1 MLTNSQIQ
9 QKIVKVP
16 IRPNGYFQPFLSEI
30 RISQHCKLAAAAASS
45 FRIAKYYYTADYISK
60 ENKVLDELSD
70 LAKGQSTL
78 VLVTILEDNQTTK
91 NISQTKERR
100 HFPKAP
106 YFQQDELFHR
116 DDNAVSLEF
125 DVLHKFW
132 QWQKHWNLW
141 HIFCIFCFDIRY
153 VHMYNQLET
162 CAKVEQWEK
171 EICKVK
177 RCHVMGNF
185 AYAVL
190 KWDCKHARFY
200 YCFTFT
206 IDLKIDQHFWNQ
218 HDALTREMSQGSCEV
233 WGVKKQKKKVC
244 LSALFFVMTT

>member
-1 MLTNSQIQ
+1 MVCYLIRKLFLQFLVPEFL
-9 QKIVKVP
+9 KLVKFP
-16 IRPNGYFQPFLSEI
+16 IRRKGYFQPFLPEI
-30 RISQHCKLAAAAASS
+30 RISQHCKLAAAASS

-132 QWQKHWNLW
+132 QQQKHWNLW
-141 HIFCIFCFDIRY
+141 HIFCISLISDTFITT
-153 VHMYNQLET
+153 NQ
-162 CAKVEQWEK
+162 K
-171 EICKVK
+171 
-177 RCHVMGNF
+177 HV
-185 AYAVL
+185 
-190 KWDCKHARFY
+190 
-200 YCFTFT
+200 
-206 IDLKIDQHFWNQ
+206 Q
-218 HDALTREMSQGSCEV
+218 
-233 WGVKKQKKKVC
+233 KQSNGKKKF
-244 LSALFFVMTT
+244 AK